1 MHKYFLLESLVK
13 NVGTAVADGL
23 SFGIASGLK
32 NSWNEIAEHTRT
44 TNDVIYYMQVKT
56 FLETVDLDQEQVTEF
71 FENNP
76 DHQRL
81 GIEIFK
87 ILENTFLE
95 QQAKFIA
102 QAFKK
107 FVRHKISS
115 EILYEYIHVTEKLNR
130 HVLNLIEK
138 DLKNFNLYYVQHDL
152 EMDLNELGVMNFF
165 STNVSR
171 DHVLQSI
178 GFTIVESS
186 GSFLKFS
193 APLKS
198 EATYRRT
205 QLYLNFYRDIIRDS
219 ENI

>member
-87 ILENTFLE
+87 ILENTF
-95 QQAKFIA
+95 
-102 QAFKK
+102 
-107 FVRHKISS
+107 
-115 EILYEYIHVTEKLNR
+115 
-130 HVLNLIEK
+130 
-138 DLKNFNLYYVQHDL
+138 
-152 EMDLNELGVMNFF
+152 
-165 STNVSR
+165 
-171 DHVLQSI
+171 
-178 GFTIVESS
+178 
-186 GSFLKFS
+186 
-193 APLKS
+193 
-198 EATYRRT
+198 
-205 QLYLNFYRDIIRDS
+205 
-219 ENI
+219 